1 MTLKNTVDIL
11 ACSID
16 TAVPGSLTK
25 FQVCCVASG
34 GSLDWTLGELGIP
47 YSYAM
52 ELRDTGEFG
61 FLLPEDQ
68 IIPTGEEV
76 WAFHMT
82 VAREIIKEFVP

>member
-1 MTLKNTVDIL
+1 M
-11 ACSID
+11 
-16 TAVPGSLTK
+16 
-25 FQVCCVASG
+25 
-34 GSLDWTLGELGIP
+34 DWTLGELGIP

-82 VAREIIKEFVP
+82 VARDIIKEFVPCILNNENCCTTQFSSIQEAN